1 MASFNLG
8 RFLEGGA
15 YAILNEAIAE
25 LHSDDGM
32 ARPNRYEVLL
42 TPPKGA
48 ETIMSQIMREFTND
62 GTVRKTGLRCSSIS
76 FPGRTIDTAPDNNI
90 FGPPRNI
97 AQGYTYGDLQASFQ
111 CSSDMKEK
119 KVFETWQRLA
129 YNPQSW
135 TMGYYD
141 DYTGSI
147 DIVQLDE
154 KDKKRYGVRI
164 FECFPRDVAA
174 QQLSY
179 DTNNTIGTID
189 ITFAYRYWKAL
200 DDEADL
206 PKPFGER
213 ARETIGNVIERK
225 ITAAI
230 PKVLSRL

>member
-42 TPPKGA
+42 TPRKGA

-164 FECFPRDVAA
+164 VECFPRDIAA

>member
-164 FECFPRDVAA
+164 VECFPRDVAA

-230 PKVLSRL
+230 QKVLSRL

>member
-48 ETIMSQIMREFTND
+48 ETIMSQIMREFSND

-164 FECFPRDVAA
+164 VECFPRDVAA

>member
-164 FECFPRDVAA
+164 VECFPRDVAA

-189 ITFAYRYWKAL
+189 ITFAYRYWKNL
-200 DDEADL
+200 NDEADL

>member
-90 FGPPRNI
+90 FGPARNI

-164 FECFPRDVAA
+164 VECFPRDVAA

>member
-1 MASFNLG
+1 
-8 RFLEGGA
+8 
-15 YAILNEAIAE
+15 
-25 LHSDDGM
+25 M

-164 FECFPRDVAA
+164 VECFPRDIAA

>member
-164 FECFPRDVAA
+164 VECFPRDVAA

-189 ITFAYRYWKAL
+189 ITFAYRYRKAL

>member
-1 MASFNLG
+1 
-8 RFLEGGA
+8 
-15 YAILNEAIAE
+15 
-25 LHSDDGM
+25 
-32 ARPNRYEVLL
+32 
-42 TPPKGA
+42 
-48 ETIMSQIMREFTND
+48 MREFTND

-164 FECFPRDVAA
+164 VECFPRDVAA

>member
-90 FGPPRNI
+90 FGPPRYI

-164 FECFPRDVAA
+164 VECFPRDVAA

-179 DTNNTIGTID
+179 DTNNTIGKID

>member
-154 KDKKRYGVRI
+154 KDKKRYGIRI
-164 FECFPRDVAA
+164 VECFPRDIAA
-174 QQLSY
+174 QKLSY

>member
-164 FECFPRDVAA
+164 VECFPRDVAA

>member
-42 TPPKGA
+42 RPPKGA

-164 FECFPRDVAA
+164 VECFPRDVAA

>member
-164 FECFPRDVAA
+164 VECFPRDVAA

-206 PKPFGER
+206 PKPFGDR

>member
-25 LHSDDGM
+25 LHSDDVM

-164 FECFPRDVAA
+164 VECFPRDVAA

>member
-164 FECFPRDVAA
+164 VECFPRDVAA

-230 PKVLSRL
+230 TKVLSRL

>member
-164 FECFPRDVAA
+164 VECFPRDIAA

>member
-164 FECFPRDVAA
+164 VECFPRDVAA

-230 PKVLSRL
+230 PNVLSRL

>member
-1 MASFNLG
+1 
-8 RFLEGGA
+8 
-15 YAILNEAIAE
+15 
-25 LHSDDGM
+25 M

-154 KDKKRYGVRI
+154 KDKKRYGVKI
-164 FECFPRDVAA
+164 VECFPRDIAA

>member
-154 KDKKRYGVRI
+154 KDKKRYGVKI
-164 FECFPRDVAA
+164 VECFPRDIAA

>member
-48 ETIMSQIMREFTND
+48 ETIMSQIMREFRND

-164 FECFPRDVAA
+164 VECFPRDVAA